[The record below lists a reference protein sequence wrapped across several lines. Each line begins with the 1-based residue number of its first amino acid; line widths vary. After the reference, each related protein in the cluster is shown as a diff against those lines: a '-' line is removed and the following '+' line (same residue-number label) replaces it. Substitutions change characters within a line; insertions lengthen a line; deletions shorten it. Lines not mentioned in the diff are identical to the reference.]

1 MWVLRQLNTIAP
13 FILLYQPLLEPW
25 KADGSEKRVLE
36 IQLTTATHS
45 VDLLRA
51 EIKREEN
58 ELAREV
64 SQLGEL
70 EKNAK
75 AAKTERKRQTK
86 NV

>member
-1 MWVLRQLNTIAP
+1 MDQA
-13 FILLYQPLLEPW
+13 
-25 KADGSEKRVLE
+25 KRVLE
-36 IQLTTATHS
+36 IQLATTTNS

-51 EIKREEN
+51 EIKREES

-75 AAKTERKRQTK
+75 AAKAERKRQSK